1 VALRNG
7 ELPDSSLIC
16 AARRHRPPHCHPAYV
31 SWLATIASAPRA
43 SSDRTFGR
51 SRSAK
56 GLPELEG
63 PAFGISYSTP
73 MGVLRTRQGI
83 GWRTNV

>member
-1 VALRNG
+1 MGQDEPQQGQKSGRAEIAELQNIRLRGQWSRQIPHVSRPAGRNQPLVA
-7 ELPDSSLIC
+7 P
-16 AARRHRPPHCHPAYV
+16 
-31 SWLATIASAPRA
+31 
-43 SSDRTFGR
+43 
-51 SRSAK
+51 

>member
-1 VALRNG
+1 MISRARAG
-7 ELPDSSLIC
+7 AHC
-16 AARRHRPPHCHPAYV
+16 AESYGAV
-31 SWLATIASAPRA
+31 GGLAP
-43 SSDRTFGR
+43 
-51 SRSAK
+51 

>member
-1 VALRNG
+1 M
-7 ELPDSSLIC
+7 
-16 AARRHRPPHCHPAYV
+16 
-31 SWLATIASAPRA
+31 APWA
-43 SSDRTFGR
+43 GFF
-51 SRSAK
+51 K